1 MTTYKIY
8 DLGCKVNQY
17 ESQIIRQQFASMGFS
32 QANGNPADIY
42 IINTC
47 TVTSSADSDSRSL
60 LRKAMRLN
68 PGSRI
73 IVTGCYVEKDAD
85 IIKRICPDAEILKKG
100 ELISSSCGLSGF
112 TGHNRAFVKIQ
123 DGCDNFCS
131 YCKVPMVRGA
141 ARNRDESEILNEAG
155 RLAKAGFKEIVLCG
169 ICLGAYSDI
178 VKLLDKIESVK
189 GIARIRLSSIEPL
202 NVSESLIKKI
212 KSSEKICRHLHIPL
226 QSGDDKILKRMNRKY
241 TAGEFVDLIKRIR
254 ASIPE
259 IAISTDVLLGFPS
272 ETDKEFKNTLNTIK
286 AVKPMRIHA
295 FGYSPRKGT
304 AAFNMPGEP
313 EAKEKSRRVKAVID
327 LAGELAESYA
337 NKFKDKTVSV
347 LVETSRDKKT
357 RMLTGYTDTY
367 IKVLFD
373 GADCLINKIVNV
385 RINMISR
392 SYVTGAINGN

>member
-1 MTTYKIY
+1 
-8 DLGCKVNQY
+8 
-17 ESQIIRQQFASMGFS
+17 
-32 QANGNPADIY
+32 
-42 IINTC
+42 
-47 TVTSSADSDSRSL
+47 
-60 LRKAMRLN
+60 
-68 PGSRI
+68 
-73 IVTGCYVEKDAD
+73 
-85 IIKRICPDAEILKKG
+85 
-100 ELISSSCGLSGF
+100 
-112 TGHNRAFVKIQ
+112 
-123 DGCDNFCS
+123 
-131 YCKVPMVRGA
+131 
-141 ARNRDESEILNEAG
+141 
-155 RLAKAGFKEIVLCG
+155 
-169 ICLGAYSDI
+169 
-178 VKLLDKIESVK
+178 
-189 GIARIRLSSIEPL
+189 
-202 NVSESLIKKI
+202 
-212 KSSEKICRHLHIPL
+212 
-226 QSGDDKILKRMNRKY
+226 
-241 TAGEFVDLIKRIR
+241 
-254 ASIPE
+254 
-259 IAISTDVLLGFPS
+259 VLLGFPS